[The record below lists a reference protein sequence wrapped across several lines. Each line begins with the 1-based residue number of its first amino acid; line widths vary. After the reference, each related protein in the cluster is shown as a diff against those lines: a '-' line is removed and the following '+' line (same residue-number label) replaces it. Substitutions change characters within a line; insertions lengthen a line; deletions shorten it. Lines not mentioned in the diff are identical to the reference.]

1 MFVVEVG
8 DHQGG
13 TACIYQIPSERSG
26 ASPSASTRKVIF
38 SVLFQNTTSTFF
50 GENLWLSYAISIF
63 LYLQKCPVGRY
74 PPGMHKHVLSGC
86 DLCLLWAYLGSSYP
100 PKEAVM
106 LSCPPILQGCES
118 FSLLGTWALC
128 GLKDELE
135 TFFCITCFQTE
146 WLFTHSLEVICSSS
160 HLLTAEHV
168 PKWVLCVQFSLCP
181 TSSVVWR
188 KRDVAI
194 KPTSFFLCVCAVMC
208 GA

>member
-106 LSCPPILQGCES
+106 LSCPPILQDCES

-146 WLFTHSLEVICSSS
+146 WLFTHSLEVVAPAIFW
-160 HLLTAEHV
+160 HLSMCQSGCCVFNFPYV
-168 PKWVLCVQFSLCP
+168 PGLL
-181 TSSVVWR
+181 
-188 KRDVAI
+188 
-194 KPTSFFLCVCAVMC
+194 
-208 GA
+208 